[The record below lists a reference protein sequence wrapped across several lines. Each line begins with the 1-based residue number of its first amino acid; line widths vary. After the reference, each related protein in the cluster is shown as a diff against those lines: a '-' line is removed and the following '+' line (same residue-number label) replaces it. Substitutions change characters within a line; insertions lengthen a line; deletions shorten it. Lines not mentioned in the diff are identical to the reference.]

1 MKFKDKLKF
10 YVITD
15 NNYSNEVVSVEEALK
30 GGASSIQLRMKNST
44 TREMIEVGNELRKLT
59 LEYDALFF
67 VNDRLDV
74 AQVVN
79 ADGIHVGIDDMP
91 VSKIKEIAPNLIIGA
106 SAYNMEEM
114 KTAESEGADYL
125 GVGAVYSTN
134 TKLDARNLGI
144 DGLKSISKL
153 SKLPI
158 VAIGGINHS
167 NVQNVLECGV
177 SGVAVVSAIVGA
189 ENILKSAENMNE
201 LIKKY
206 IK

>member
-1 MKFKDKLKF
+1 LKFKDKLKF

-15 NNYSNEVVSVEEALK
+15 SNYSDEAISVEESLK
-30 GGASSIQLRMKNST
+30 GGATSIQLRMKTSST
-44 TREMIEVGNELRKLT
+44 RNMIEVGNKLRKLT
-59 LEYDALFF
+59 SEYDALFF

-74 AQVVN
+74 AQAVN
-79 ADGIHVGIDDMP
+79 ADGIHVG
-91 VSKIKEIAPNLIIGA
+91 A
-106 SAYNMEEM
+106 SAYNLDEM

-134 TKLDARNLGI
+134 TKLDARDLGI
-144 DGLKSISKL
+144 NGLKNILKIAN
-153 SKLPI
+153 LPI

-167 NVQNVLECGV
+167 NVENVLKCGV

>member
-1 MKFKDKLKF
+1 
-10 YVITD
+10 
-15 NNYSNEVVSVEEALK
+15 
-30 GGASSIQLRMKNST
+30 
-44 TREMIEVGNELRKLT
+44 
-59 LEYDALFF
+59 LFF

-74 AQVVN
+74 AQAVN

-106 SAYNMEEM
+106 SAYNLDEM

-134 TKLDARNLGI
+134 TKLDARDLGI
-144 DGLKSISKL
+144 NGLKNILKIAN
-153 SKLPI
+153 LPI

-167 NVQNVLECGV
+167 NVENVLKCGV

>member
-15 NNYSNEVVSVEEALK
+15 SNYSDEVSSVEKALK
-30 GGASSIQLRMKNST
+30 GGASSIQLRMKTSST
-44 TREMIEVGNELRKLT
+44 RKMIEVGNKLRTLT
-59 LEYDALFF
+59 SEYDALFF

-74 AQVVN
+74 AQAVN

-91 VSKIKEIAPNLIIGA
+91 VSKIAN
-106 SAYNMEEM
+106 
-114 KTAESEGADYL
+114 
-125 GVGAVYSTN
+125 
-134 TKLDARNLGI
+134 
-144 DGLKSISKL
+144 
-153 SKLPI
+153 LPI

-167 NVQNVLECGV
+167 NVENVLECGV

-189 ENILKSAENMNE
+189 ENILKSAENMHE